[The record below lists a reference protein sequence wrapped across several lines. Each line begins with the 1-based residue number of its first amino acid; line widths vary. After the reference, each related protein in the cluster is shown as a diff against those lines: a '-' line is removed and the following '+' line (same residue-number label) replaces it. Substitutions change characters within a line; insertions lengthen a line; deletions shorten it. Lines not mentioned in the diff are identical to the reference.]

1 MHCMSPIIPLTS
13 ARNAIHRTI
22 ACILSHIVVHFTL
35 LTLAFWRSL
44 SPPLSPSLS
53 FSLACCCQSVPL
65 IAAFEMHRFALET
78 YHYHHY
84 ICYSVIMT
92 LQRGHM
98 SHVPW
103 SNYTLDPQEINTAW
117 VIEGKRE
124 RKIKRATRLRLQL
137 QVCNFH
143 WARRSFRFPCNV
155 SGFIVLLCL
164 SINQDIWVL
173 FKPG

>member
-1 MHCMSPIIPLTS
+1 MLIYQNVLKYKLQLEWIIQLHSLPIGRGVKELNADCSHTRYTIVELLIYHCLPPLSLSSSLLLCMHCMSTIIPLTS

-53 FSLACCCQSVPL
+53 LSLACCCQSVPL

-84 ICYSVIMT
+84 ICYSGDHDIAAW
-92 LQRGHM
+92 
-98 SHVPW
+98 SHVAC
-103 SNYTLDPQEINTAW
+103 SM
-117 VIEGKRE
+117 V
-124 RKIKRATRLRLQL
+124 
-137 QVCNFH
+137 
-143 WARRSFRFPCNV
+143 
-155 SGFIVLLCL
+155 
-164 SINQDIWVL
+164 
-173 FKPG
+173 